1 MKDHYVKDYK
11 EKELRQY
18 ILAYLL
24 ITVAS
29 IALHTDFSAD
39 NENLL
44 DTLLKMA
51 AIDIWVSGLSVL
63 VVILNEMWPDA
74 MKTEIVYGSM
84 PSDTIFSEIAAEENE
99 FCFDV
104 DVAKEKYKRFSTL
117 PPDKQSAEWYKLL
130 HASREAKCGNVIEG
144 QRMQLMTRDICMST
158 LSLLILT
165 LLTVVI
171 FVVLK
176 PDGQEC
182 WQMFAVPV
190 LYLSVMFFVT
200 KVAAKNRARRFVELV
215 IKEDLIKTRKQHCR
229 LNPERKQK
237 QYKERGRKK
246 MNLSPEKKE
255 RVRWFH
261 RVGLSVFTPVLS
273 FVFAFASLILS
284 ICGNENILIGGVSLR
299 QFAFRAAF
307 VAAACQFAVSIFER
321 VTKRKYLIMCRQ
333 EALSKATLLAQQKS
347 NEAKTRNI
355 LQLTYGRVPEW
366 RPFNFRKNVLVY
378 DIHEQL
384 RTLLV
389 EIRDSVLM
397 LSGETDS
404 DKVTVDLVYCYP
416 DDTYSGRL
424 PEPSLHYGNEEPENA
439 WRLITSGDASC
450 INYTLHD
457 FLRSNESFFF
467 PAGSGKLCVHQ

>member
-1 MKDHYVKDYK
+1 
-11 EKELRQY
+11 
-18 ILAYLL
+18 
-24 ITVAS
+24 
-29 IALHTDFSAD
+29 
-39 NENLL
+39 
-44 DTLLKMA
+44 
-51 AIDIWVSGLSVL
+51 
-63 VVILNEMWPDA
+63 
-74 MKTEIVYGSM
+74 
-84 PSDTIFSEIAAEENE
+84 
-99 FCFDV
+99 
-104 DVAKEKYKRFSTL
+104 
-117 PPDKQSAEWYKLL
+117 
-130 HASREAKCGNVIEG
+130 
-144 QRMQLMTRDICMST
+144 
-158 LSLLILT
+158 
-165 LLTVVI
+165 
-171 FVVLK
+171 
-176 PDGQEC
+176 
-182 WQMFAVPV
+182 
-190 LYLSVMFFVT
+190 
-200 KVAAKNRARRFVELV
+200 
-215 IKEDLIKTRKQHCR
+215 
-229 LNPERKQK
+229 
-237 QYKERGRKK
+237 

-424 PEPSLHYGNEEPENA
+424 PEPSLHYA
-439 WRLITSGDASC
+439 A
-450 INYTLHD
+450 
-457 FLRSNESFFF
+457 
-467 PAGSGKLCVHQ
+467 

>member
-1 MKDHYVKDYK
+1 
-11 EKELRQY
+11 
-18 ILAYLL
+18 
-24 ITVAS
+24 
-29 IALHTDFSAD
+29 
-39 NENLL
+39 
-44 DTLLKMA
+44 
-51 AIDIWVSGLSVL
+51 
-63 VVILNEMWPDA
+63 
-74 MKTEIVYGSM
+74 
-84 PSDTIFSEIAAEENE
+84 
-99 FCFDV
+99 
-104 DVAKEKYKRFSTL
+104 
-117 PPDKQSAEWYKLL
+117 
-130 HASREAKCGNVIEG
+130 
-144 QRMQLMTRDICMST
+144 
-158 LSLLILT
+158 
-165 LLTVVI
+165 
-171 FVVLK
+171 
-176 PDGQEC
+176 
-182 WQMFAVPV
+182 
-190 LYLSVMFFVT
+190 
-200 KVAAKNRARRFVELV
+200 
-215 IKEDLIKTRKQHCR
+215 
-229 LNPERKQK
+229 
-237 QYKERGRKK
+237 

-389 EIRDSVLM
+389 EIRDSVLA
-397 LSGETDS
+397 LSDETDS

-424 PEPSLHYGNEEPENA
+424 PEPSPHYGNEQPENA

-467 PAGSGKLCVHQ
+467 RLDQENFVFINDKKAVSRYYIPSGKDQEYNGVGSIVGMTINIKNDAPESVLVKAMLTITTYGWNLLDKKSLIKETEYREIFKQNVLNGHKSLLESELAQMYIRHAIKDGNMCLYTGAQCKTPRPIEKDEDGNAPGATDTKKDNAAFQSAYGVRTAQECSQCPIMQKSCAIQSSCPLQ